1 MAAWL
6 GLAGGEPSRLDLAGR
21 GDAPP
26 PLLRRLLLQRRPSSD
41 GSSPILPPP
50 LPLTLLHQE
59 GLAGPAQPSHYHLLR
74 EPHGIRKVCLTVT
87 PAATSVTSRYPR
99 PLPRKPKN
107 TVDAPHV
114 ADARVRVLALE
125 LLGLVNL
132 VCAGDLHVRARA
144 GAPPPCCEA
153 MDTETRRRCVRE
165 QEICEEEDKGYF
177 RQERGKVANT
187 HYNSEFS
194 PKKLCALHC

>member
-21 GDAPP
+21 GDARP
-26 PLLRRLLLQRRPSSD
+26 PLLRRLLLQRRRSSD

-74 EPHGIRKVCLTVT
+74 EPHGTRKVCLMAT
-87 PAATSVTSRYPR
+87 PAATLVTFRYPR

-125 LLGLVNL
+125 LQRLGNL
-132 VCAGDLHVRARA
+132 LCTAVHRVCASSARW
-144 GAPPPCCEA
+144 
-153 MDTETRRRCVRE
+153 
-165 QEICEEEDKGYF
+165 
-177 RQERGKVANT
+177 
-187 HYNSEFS
+187 SS
-194 PKKLCALHC
+194 PSALHTTAETAPHSPCSCGGGGGEARKQ